1 MSDVPPP
8 VPAATVVLLRDAPDG
23 LETLMLRRDSK
34 VAFGGMWVFPGG
46 KVDDDDRRSDDPD
59 DLACACRA
67 ASREAVEECGLHV
80 EPHALVPLAH
90 WVPPP
95 VQPRRFATWFF
106 LARAVEGDVV
116 VDGGE
121 IHEHAWLAP
130 REVLRRRDAGEVDL
144 APPTWMTLHDLADL
158 PDVDTALAWAGG
170 RDPLPRYETHWVTLQ
185 EGGAVAM
192 WHGDAGYEAN
202 DPDLPGPRHR
212 LWLLR
217 EGWRLE
223 RD

>member
-1 MSDVPPP
+1 MSDMPPA
-8 VPAATVVLLRDAPDG
+8 VPAATVVLVRDAPGG

-46 KVDDDDRRSDDPD
+46 KVDDADRHPDDPD
-59 DLACACRA
+59 DLACARRA

-80 EPHALVPLAH
+80 EPHALVPFSH

-95 VQPRRFATWFF
+95 IQPRRFATWFF

-130 REVLRRRDAGEVDL
+130 AEVLRLRDAGDVDL
-144 APPTWMTLHDLADL
+144 APPTWVTLHDLART
-158 PDVDTALAWAGG
+158 PDVAVALDAAAR
-170 RDPLPRYETHWVTLQ
+170 RDPIPRYETRWVQ
-185 EGGAVAM
+185 VDDGAVAM
-192 WHGDAGYEAN
+192 WAGDAGYEAGA
-202 DPDLPGPRHR
+202 PDLPGPRHR
-212 LWLLR
+212 LWMHAD
-217 EGWRLE
+217 GWRFE
-223 RD
+223 QT